1 MTFDSESAEA
11 ADDDYHIEDH
21 HCYNEDRHDNNDDDD
36 SAVCDSESAAATAA
50 ALPWEQQTSSNSC
63 LHHGDDDNDD
73 HDNHLN
79 HNKIKLT
86 MMMDDIYSRSET
98 IFKGGENLVLHRKKS
113 DNFDNWQQYFE
124 TRVSNGNCIEDGD
137 CKVKESL
144 AWERKSA
151 YNS

>member
-1 MTFDSESAEA
+1 MTFDSES

-21 HCYNEDRHDNNDDDD
+21 HCYNEDRHDNNEDDN
-36 SAVCDSESAAATAA
+36 SAVFDSESAA

-98 IFKGGENLVLHRKKS
+98 IFKGRRKPCSAQKKS